1 MRAIILNGGK
11 GSRLRPL
18 TNQTPKAIL
27 PLNNRPFCLYQIDW
41 LKKYG
46 IREVTFAIGYLGD
59 KIKKILGDGSKFGIY
74 INYATENYPL
84 DTAGAIRNVFDSLK
98 NIDFRSPFI
107 VLNGDILTDIDISK
121 LLDFHFKKNS
131 LITICLVES
140 SNFFSYGVVSFA
152 SNGKILEFNEKP
164 KDLKDRDKVFINAGI
179 YVIQPEMI
187 EYIPKGKKYSFEREF
202 IPDIISK
209 GFSIYA
215 YKTKGYWIDIGTPER
230 YKKAQEDILK
240 IKL

>member
-59 KIKKILGDGSKFGIY
+59 KIKKYWVMVRNSVY

-84 DTAGAIRNVFDSLK
+84 DTAGAMLY
-98 NIDFRSPFI
+98 
-107 VLNGDILTDIDISK
+107 
-121 LLDFHFKKNS
+121 LLH
-131 LITICLVES
+131 L
-140 SNFFSYGVVSFA
+140 
-152 SNGKILEFNEKP
+152 
-164 KDLKDRDKVFINAGI
+164 
-179 YVIQPEMI
+179 M
-187 EYIPKGKKYSFEREF
+187 
-202 IPDIISK
+202 
-209 GFSIYA
+209 
-215 YKTKGYWIDIGTPER
+215 ER
-230 YKKAQEDILK
+230 Y
-240 IKL
+240 